1 MSYQP
6 YIIKQ
11 LIEEIPCYT
20 IFAGMGIGTF
30 MNCSGQLLNINIVNN
45 KLVDMT
51 LSLTPIYVHA
61 IAGWVIG
68 SLMRLG
74 LKTTSFY
81 RRLIMKIPDK
91 YQE

>member
-1 MSYQP
+1 MSYQQF
-6 YIIKQ
+6 IINH

-30 MNCSGQLLNINIVNN
+30 MNCSSRVLNVNIVDN
-45 KLVDMT
+45 KLFDIT

-68 SLMRLG
+68 ILMRLG

-81 RRLIMKIPDK
+81 RRLIMKTPDK